1 MGASFIDACRQIYN
15 VGFCSMGFDLM
26 KYIKRTIIGVLLLTL
41 LPVLAL
47 RWIDPPTTAF
57 MLQERFKAWWNKDHR
72 FKVRYQW
79 VNWDRISPHAPLA
92 VVAAEDQKFPDHWG
106 FDREAITDA
115 WQERIEGVRVRGAS
129 TISQQ
134 VAKNLFL
141 WPGKS
146 FIRKGIEAYFTVLI
160 EILWPKQRIL
170 EVYLNIAEFGKGVFG
185 VAAASRTFF
194 GKSPHRLIRE
204 ECALMAAVLP
214 SPSRL
219 RLDQPSDYVLRRSDW
234 ILEEMDRLDRIYNQP
249 YLYNL

>member
-1 MGASFIDACRQIYN
+1 
-15 VGFCSMGFDLM
+15 M
-26 KYIKRTIIGVLLLTL
+26 KYFKRTIVGLLLVTI

-47 RWIDPPTTAF
+47 RWIEPPTSAF
-57 MLQERFKAWWNKDHR
+57 MLQKRFKTWWNDR
-72 FKVRYQW
+72 DAFEIRYQW
-79 VNWDRISPHAPLA
+79 VNWKKISRHAPLA
-92 VVAAEDQKFPDHWG
+92 VVAAEDQKFPSHWG
-106 FDREAITDA
+106 FDRQAIAEA
-115 WQERIEGVRVRGAS
+115 WQERAEGVRVRGAS

-170 EVYLNIAEFGKGVFG
+170 EVYLNIAEFGNGVFG
-185 VAAASRTFF
+185 IGAASKTFF
-194 GKSPHRLIRE
+194 KKLPHRLNRE

-214 SPSRL
+214 NPARL
-219 RLDQPSDYVLRRSDW
+219 RLDRPSSYVLSRSYR
-234 ILEEMDRLDRIYNQP
+234 ILEEMDRLNRMNKKP

>member
-1 MGASFIDACRQIYN
+1 
-15 VGFCSMGFDLM
+15 M
-26 KYIKRTIIGVLLLTL
+26 KYLKRTVAGVLLLTVIPIL
-41 LPVLAL
+41 VL
-47 RWIDPPTTAF
+47 RWVEPPTSAF
-57 MLQERFKAWWNKDHR
+57 MLQKRFKAWWNKDNG
-72 FKVRYQW
+72 FKIQYRW
-79 VNWDRISPHAPLA
+79 VNWERISPHAPLA
-92 VVAAEDQKFPDHWG
+92 VVAAEDQKFPIHWG

-115 WQERIEGVRVRGAS
+115 WQERVEGIRVRGAS

-141 WPGKS
+141 WPAKS

-170 EVYLNIAEFGKGVFG
+170 EVYLNIAEFGNGVFG

-194 GKSPHRLIRE
+194 EKSPRRLTRE

-219 RLDQPSDYVLRRSDW
+219 HLDQPSSYVLRRSDW
-234 ILEEMDRLDRIYNQP
+234 ILEEMDRLDRISNQP